1 MLHVDNEGHLIKVT
15 QVHGRKKSIRTMA
28 EKLGG
33 SILDGSPIFIS
44 QADCMED
51 AEKLKEILKEEYNKD
66 VTMITDIGSVIG
78 AHAGPGTLALFFR
91 GTER

>member
-1 MLHVDNEGHLIKVT
+1 
-15 QVHGRKKSIRTMA
+15 
-28 EKLGG
+28 
-33 SILDGSPIFIS
+33 
-44 QADCMED
+44 MED